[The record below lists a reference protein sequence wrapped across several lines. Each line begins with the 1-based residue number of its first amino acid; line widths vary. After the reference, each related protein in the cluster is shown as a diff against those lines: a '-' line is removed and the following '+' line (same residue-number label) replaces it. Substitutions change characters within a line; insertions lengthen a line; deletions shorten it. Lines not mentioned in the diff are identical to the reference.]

1 MHFAAMDSFSQ
12 QSYKNNMATYETY
25 DEPIVSAQ
33 SVNNQTATQQVQNQE
48 NHDAPILQQQQQQ
61 SQQQQQQHQ
70 TEQIEHIAQIQSN
83 VQQTTLTPVRLPAI
97 LDGEFFVVTRMEDT
111 NVTVRCLQCHKLL
124 NGNLK
129 STGNFLSHIKR
140 LHPLLV
146 EKIKCKSNL
155 RRPAIMYV
163 DSTMPEK
170 CYEVTRS
177 KRIVNLTPQIKKRY
191 KLEESASGAEEFYEN
206 QSADWNDG
214 SMIRRR
220 SEEMESADLSLRLP
234 HSNSFTMEDEYDAIG
249 RNVAAK
255 LRNMRN
261 DQRIIAEKLVNDIM
275 FEAQLCNLHRDS
287 NINV

>member
-129 STGNFLSHIKR
+129 STGNFLSHIK
-140 LHPLLV
+140 
-146 EKIKCKSNL
+146 
-155 RRPAIMYV
+155 
-163 DSTMPEK
+163 
-170 CYEVTRS
+170 
-177 KRIVNLTPQIKKRY
+177 VNYYFVFI
-191 KLEESASGAEEFYEN
+191 
-206 QSADWNDG
+206 
-214 SMIRRR
+214 
-220 SEEMESADLSLRLP
+220 
-234 HSNSFTMEDEYDAIG
+234 
-249 RNVAAK
+249 
-255 LRNMRN
+255 
-261 DQRIIAEKLVNDIM
+261 
-275 FEAQLCNLHRDS
+275 
-287 NINV
+287 